1 MAAYFVKFEFVINPK
16 RVCTDSA
23 IINYERGERIT
34 EESFIKKI
42 QEKRGMNQRI
52 LIQDI
57 TKL

>member
-16 RVCTDSA
+16 IIRTDSA

-42 QEKRGMNQRI
+42 QEKRGMKQRI
-52 LIQDI
+52 SIQDI